1 MVPVSQ
7 HDAIQSN
14 IKYDNVSVTGIFLPR
29 LTGVWPCCYCKETGA
44 GAEMVR
50 TPVLDRED
58 EMLSGLMEAGNVKAW
73 ENVLPWL
80 LASTI
85 TLLSTVLMTR
95 SSGLKLSTFT
105 RILYWSPSQSP
116 VCFLSVNAGLAGLQS
131 SGPNIE
137 QFLEQHRKTGQK
149 GQ

>member
-58 EMLSGLMEAGNVKAW
+58 EILSGLMEAGNVKAW

-105 RILYWSPSQSP
+105 RILYWSPSQPP
-116 VCFLSVNAGLAGLQS
+116 VCLLSVNAGLAGLPS
-131 SGPNIE
+131 SGPDIE
-137 QFLEQHRKTGQK
+137 QFLEQHRKTGPK